1 MRGRGGGG
9 STEGKVEGGNVRR
22 EVVTLNG
29 GGVWSVGV
37 LDGVCDVLGRTGRE
51 GRGPGG
57 GNHAEEGKEGGEEGR
72 E

>member
-1 MRGRGGGG
+1 
-9 STEGKVEGGNVRR
+9 VRR